1 MDEDGMEAYDDDT
14 TASQQRAS
22 LNGAARASA
31 SLPEEYLLS
40 RIRALEDEVD
50 TLRAVAA
57 EKRRLDGT
65 VAQLR
70 EANENLVLAAVQAQ
84 HLQEDAEAANRRQN
98 EFLAMLAHE
107 LRNPLSPISMAAS
120 LLERTPNATPQLL
133 KLSRVIGRQVDHMA
147 KLLDD
152 LLDAARISSG
162 KITLS
167 TQPLVLADVLQQAVE
182 TMQPC
187 IQERRQSL
195 QLELPTEMVVVEG
208 DQVRLT
214 QVFTNLLANASKYTG
229 EGGRLH
235 LSAQAGPDE
244 VSVAIEDNGAG
255 IAPEIIPYIF
265 DLFTQGPRSLA
276 RSEGGLGVGLNVV
289 RNLVTMHA
297 GTVEAESRGAGQG
310 SRFTVRLPRSGHQG
324 VGRGPSQVAV
334 TGGRKRVLVVEDNPD
349 TCATLAAC
357 LREEGHEVVT
367 ALDGRSGLAA
377 AMERPYDVIVCDIG
391 LPGLDGLGLI
401 RAVRAAMGAGGD
413 ESRPL
418 AIALTGYGQQEDQAR
433 GLEAGF
439 DHYLVKPVG
448 LEALLPL
455 IATGVAADSTTAVR
469 LA

>member
-1 MDEDGMEAYDDDT
+1 
-14 TASQQRAS
+14 
-22 LNGAARASA
+22 
-31 SLPEEYLLS
+31 
-40 RIRALEDEVD
+40 
-50 TLRAVAA
+50 
-57 EKRRLDGT
+57 
-65 VAQLR
+65 
-70 EANENLVLAAVQAQ
+70 
-84 HLQEDAEAANRRQN
+84 
-98 EFLAMLAHE
+98 
-107 LRNPLSPISMAAS
+107 
-120 LLERTPNATPQLL
+120 
-133 KLSRVIGRQVDHMA
+133 MA

-167 TQPLVLADVLQQAVE
+167 TQPLVLAGVLQQAVE
-182 TMQPC
+182 TLQPC

-195 QLELPTEMVVVEG
+195 QVELPPEMVVVEG

-235 LSAQAGPDE
+235 LAAHADADE
-244 VSVAIEDNGAG
+244 VSVTIEDNGAG

-265 DLFTQGPRSLA
+265 DLFTQGPRPLA

-297 GTVEAESRGAGQG
+297 GSVEAESRGPGQG

-324 VGRGPSQVAV
+324 VDRGPSQVAV

-377 AMERPYDVIVCDIG
+377 AMERPYDVILCDIG

-401 RAVRAAMGAGGD
+401 RAVRAAVGAGAGGT
-413 ESRPL
+413 RLL
-418 AIALTGYGQQEDQAR
+418 AIALTGYGQQEDEAR

-455 IATGVAADSTTAVR
+455 IAAGAPAEPAQVS
-469 LA
+469 

>member
-1 MDEDGMEAYDDDT
+1 MEPQDDDI

-22 LNGAARASA
+22 TLEVARPA
-31 SLPEEYLLS
+31 LPEEYLLR
-40 RIRALEDEVD
+40 RIRALEDEVE
-50 TLRAVAA
+50 TLRAAAA
-57 EKRRLDGT
+57 ERRRLEST
-65 VAQLR
+65 IEQLR
-70 EANENLVLAAVQAQ
+70 DANEHLVLAAVQAQ

-107 LRNPLSPISMAAS
+107 LRNPLSPIGMAAS
-120 LLERTPNATPQLL
+120 LLERAPDASPQLH
-133 KLSRVIGRQVDHMA
+133 KLSRVIARQVEHMA

-167 TQPLVLADVLQQAVE
+167 TQPLMLAEVLQQAVE

-195 QLELPTEMVVVEG
+195 QVELPAENVVVEG

-229 EGGRLH
+229 DGGRLH
-235 LSAQAGPDE
+235 LRARAGADE
-244 VSVAIEDNGAG
+244 VSVAIEDNGNG

-276 RSEGGLGVGLNVV
+276 RSEGGLGIGLNVV
-289 RNLVTMHA
+289 RNLVSMHA
-297 GTVEAESRGAGQG
+297 GTVTAQSSGAGQG
-310 SRFTVRLPRSGHQG
+310 SCFTVRLPRSGSHSID
-324 VGRGPSQVAV
+324 RGPSQVAV

-377 AMERPYDVIVCDIG
+377 ALERPYDVIVCDVG
-391 LPGLDGLGLI
+391 LPGLDGFGLI
-401 RAVRAAMGAGGD
+401 RAVRAAMGKG
-413 ESRPL
+413 EQTTRPL
-418 AIALTGYGQQEDQAR
+418 AIALTGYGQPEDEAR
-433 GLEAGF
+433 GREAGF

-448 LEALLPL
+448 LDALLPL
-455 IATGVAADSTTAVR
+455 IDASQAQHM
-469 LA
+469 

>member
-1 MDEDGMEAYDDDT
+1 MDLDEDAMGKYDDDMT
-14 TASQQRAS
+14 TSQQRAS
-22 LNGAARASA
+22 GHGLQSSA
-31 SLPEEYLLS
+31 LPEEFLLR
-40 RIRALEDEVD
+40 RIRVLEDEVEA
-50 TLRAVAA
+50 LRSMAE
-57 EKRRLDGT
+57 EKRRLDDT

-70 EANENLVLAAVQAQ
+70 DANEHLVLAAVQAQ

-107 LRNPLSPISMAAS
+107 LRNPLSPIGMAAS
-120 LLERTPNATPQLL
+120 LLERTPNASPQLH
-133 KLSRVIGRQVDHMA
+133 KLSRVIGRQVEHMA

-162 KITLS
+162 KITLK

-195 QLELPTEMVVVEG
+195 QTELPPESVVVEG

-214 QVFTNLLANASKYTG
+214 QVFTNLLANASKYTPD
-229 EGGRLH
+229 GGMLR
-235 LSAQAGPDE
+235 LSARVTPDE
-244 VSVAIEDNGAG
+244 VTVVLEDSGNG
-255 IAPEIIPYIF
+255 IAPEIIPFIF
-265 DLFTQGPRSLA
+265 DLFTQGPRTLA

-289 RNLVTMHA
+289 RNLVNMHA
-297 GTVEAESRGAGQG
+297 GTVAAESRGAGQG
-310 SRFTVRLPRSGHQG
+310 SCFTVRLPRSGRRS
-324 VGRGPSQVAV
+324 VDRGAARVAV

-357 LREEGHEVVT
+357 LRDEGHEVVT

-377 AMERPYDVIVCDIG
+377 ALERPYDVIVCDIG

-401 RAVRAAMGAGGD
+401 RAVRAAVGNGAGPGAGG
-413 ESRPL
+413 SRPV
-418 AIALTGYGQQEDQAR
+418 AIAMTGYGQAEDQAR
-433 GLEAGF
+433 GLDAGF

-455 IATGVAADSTTAVR
+455 IGAVG
-469 LA
+469 ASA

>member
-1 MDEDGMEAYDDDT
+1 MSDDEDAMGSQDDDI
-14 TASQQRAS
+14 TASQQRAAGHE
-22 LNGAARASA
+22 LPRLA
-31 SLPEEYLLS
+31 LPEEYLLRRVS
-40 RIRALEDEVD
+40 VLESEIEA
-50 TLRAVAA
+50 LRAVAR
-57 EKRRLDGT
+57 EKQRLEAT
-65 VAQLR
+65 LAQMR
-70 EANENLVLAAVQAQ
+70 EANEHLVLAAVQAQ

-107 LRNPLSPISMAAS
+107 LRNPLSPIGMAAS
-120 LLERTPNATPQLL
+120 LLDRTPDATPQQH
-133 KLSRVIGRQVDHMA
+133 KLARVIGRQVEHMA

-167 TQPLVLADVLQQAVE
+167 TEPLMLADVLQQAVE

-187 IQERRQSL
+187 IQERRQTL
-195 QLELPTEMVVVEG
+195 QAELPAESVVVEG

-214 QVFTNLLANASKYTG
+214 QVFTNLLANASKYTAD
-229 EGGRLH
+229 GGMLRLF
-235 LSAQAGPDE
+235 ARADPDE
-244 VSVAIEDNGAG
+244 VCVSIEDNGNG

-297 GTVEAESRGAGQG
+297 GTVVADSRGAGQG
-310 SRFTVRLPRSGHQG
+310 SCFTVRLPRSGHRS
-324 VGRGPSQVAV
+324 VDRAPAQVAV
-334 TGGRKRVLVVEDNPD
+334 TGGRKRILVVEDNPD

-377 AMERPYDVIVCDIG
+377 ALERPYDVIVCDIG

-401 RAVRAAMGAGGD
+401 RAVRAAVGTGT
-413 ESRPL
+413 RPL
-418 AIALTGYGQQEDQAR
+418 AIALSGYGQPEDQAR

-448 LEALLPL
+448 VDALLPL
-455 IATGVAADSTTAVR
+455 IGANADAR
-469 LA
+469 RA

>member
-1 MDEDGMEAYDDDT
+1 MEPQDDDI

-22 LNGAARASA
+22 THEEPRVA
-31 SLPEEYLLS
+31 LPEEYLLR
-40 RIRALEDEVD
+40 RIRVLEDEVES
-50 TLRAVAA
+50 LRAAAA
-57 EKRRLDGT
+57 ERRRLEST
-65 VAQLR
+65 LEQLR
-70 EANENLVLAAVQAQ
+70 EANEHLVLAAVQAQ

-107 LRNPLSPISMAAS
+107 LRNPLSPIGMAAS
-120 LLERTPNATPQLL
+120 LLERAPDASPQMH
-133 KLSRVIGRQVDHMA
+133 KLSRVIARQVEHMA

-195 QLELPTEMVVVEG
+195 QLELPPENVLVEG

-229 EGGRLH
+229 DGGRLH
-235 LSAQAGPDE
+235 LRAAAYADE
-244 VSVAIEDNGAG
+244 VSVAIEDDGNG

-289 RNLVTMHA
+289 RNLVSMHA
-297 GTVEAESRGAGQG
+297 GTVTAESGGAGQG
-310 SRFTVRLPRSGHQG
+310 SCFTVRLPRSGSHSI
-324 VGRGPSQVAV
+324 GRGPAQVAV

-377 AMERPYDVIVCDIG
+377 ALERPYDVIVCDVG
-391 LPGLDGLGLI
+391 LPGLDGFGLI
-401 RAVRAAMGAGGD
+401 RAVRATMGKG
-413 ESRPL
+413 EQSTRPL
-418 AIALTGYGQQEDQAR
+418 AIALTGYGQPEDEAR
-433 GLEAGF
+433 GREAGF

-448 LEALLPL
+448 LDALLPL
-455 IATGVAADSTTAVR
+455 IDASQPHF
-469 LA
+469 

>member
-1 MDEDGMEAYDDDT
+1 MDLDEDAMGTHDDNI

-22 LNGAARASA
+22 AHVFQSSA
-31 SLPEEYLLS
+31 LPEEFLLR
-40 RIRALEDEVD
+40 RIRVLEDEVEA
-50 TLRAVAA
+50 LRAVAE
-57 EKRRLDGT
+57 EKRRLADT

-70 EANENLVLAAVQAQ
+70 EANEHLVVAAVQAQ

-107 LRNPLSPISMAAS
+107 LRNPLSPIGMAAS
-120 LLERTPNATPQLL
+120 LLERMPDATPQLH
-133 KLSRVIGRQVDHMA
+133 KLSRVIGRQVEHMA

-162 KITLS
+162 KITLK
-167 TQPLVLADVLQQAVE
+167 TEPLVLADVLQQAVE

-187 IQERRQSL
+187 VQERRQTL
-195 QLELPTEMVVVEG
+195 QAELPPEAVVVEG

-214 QVFTNLLANASKYTG
+214 QVFTNLLANASKYTRD
-229 EGGRLH
+229 GGMLRLSVQMEDGH
-235 LSAQAGPDE
+235 
-244 VSVAIEDNGAG
+244 VSVSVEDNGAG
-255 IAPEIIPYIF
+255 IAPEIIPFIF

-289 RNLVTMHA
+289 RNLVGMHA
-297 GTVEAESRGAGQG
+297 GTVSAESGGAGHG
-310 SRFTVRLPRSGHQG
+310 SRFTVRLPRCDSGI
-324 VGRGPSQVAV
+324 VARGPARVAS

-377 AMERPYDVIVCDIG
+377 ALERPYDVIVCDIG

-401 RAVRAAMGAGGD
+401 RAVRGAMNHGSGAA
-413 ESRPL
+413 RPL
-418 AIALTGYGQQEDQAR
+418 AIAMTGYGQPEDLAR

-448 LEALLPL
+448 LDALLPL
-455 IATGVAADSTTAVR
+455 IGQAA
-469 LA
+469 

>member
-1 MDEDGMEAYDDDT
+1 MILDEDEMEPQDDDM

-22 LNGAARASA
+22 GHEALRPA
-31 SLPEEYLLS
+31 LPEEYLLR
-40 RIRALEDEVD
+40 RIRSLEDEVEQ
-50 TLRAVAA
+50 LRAVAA
-57 EKRRLDGT
+57 EKRRLDDT

-70 EANENLVLAAVQAQ
+70 EANEHLVLAAVQAQ

-107 LRNPLSPISMAAS
+107 LRNPLSPIGMAAS
-120 LLERTPNATPQLL
+120 LLDRTPDATPQLH
-133 KLSRVIGRQVDHMA
+133 KLARVIGRQVDHMA

-187 IQERRQSL
+187 IQERRQTL
-195 QLELPTEMVVVEG
+195 QLELPPEMVVVEG

-214 QVFTNLLANASKYTG
+214 QVFTNLLGNASKYTAD
-229 EGGRLH
+229 GGSLH
-235 LSAQAGPDE
+235 LSAQADDDD
-244 VSVAIEDNGAG
+244 VAVTITDNGAG
-255 IAPEIIPYIF
+255 IAPEIIPFIF

-297 GTVEAESRGAGQG
+297 GTVSAESRGASQG
-310 SRFTVRLPRSGHQG
+310 SSFTVRLPRSGH
-324 VGRGPSQVAV
+324 RSIDRAPAQVAV

-377 AMERPYDVIVCDIG
+377 AMERPYDVIVCDVG

-401 RAVRAAMGAGGD
+401 RAVRAAVGTGAGDGGT
-413 ESRPL
+413 RPL
-418 AIALTGYGQQEDQAR
+418 AIALTGYGQPEDRAR

-448 LEALLPL
+448 LEALLKL
-455 IATGVAADSTTAVR
+455 IGAGAVAPAAALS
-469 LA
+469 

>member
-1 MDEDGMEAYDDDT
+1 MILDEDAMEPLDDDI

-22 LNGAARASA
+22 THELPRAA
-31 SLPEEYLLS
+31 LPEEFLLRRV
-40 RIRALEDEVD
+40 RILENEVD
-50 TLRAVAA
+50 ELREVVA
-57 EKRRLDGT
+57 EKRRLEET

-70 EANENLVLAAVQAQ
+70 EANEHLVLAAVQAQ

-107 LRNPLSPISMAAS
+107 LRNPLSPIGMAAS
-120 LLERTPNATPQLL
+120 LLDRSPDATPQLH
-133 KLSRVIGRQVDHMA
+133 KLARVIGRQVDHMA

-162 KITLS
+162 KITLA
-167 TQPLVLADVLQQAVE
+167 TEPLVLADVLQQAIE
-182 TMQPC
+182 TVQPC
-187 IQERRQSL
+187 IQERRQTL
-195 QLELPTEMVVVEG
+195 QLELPPESVVVEG

-229 EGGRLH
+229 DGGMLH
-235 LSAQAGPDE
+235 LAARAERDQVA
-244 VSVAIEDNGAG
+244 VAIQDNGNG

-289 RNLVTMHA
+289 RNLVNMHA
-297 GTVEAESRGAGQG
+297 GSVTAESRGAGQG
-310 SRFTVRLPRSGHQG
+310 SCFTVHLPRSGERS
-324 VGRGPSQVAV
+324 VDRGPSQVAV
-334 TGGRKRVLVVEDNPD
+334 TGGRKRILVVEDNPD

-377 AMERPYDVIVCDIG
+377 ALERPYDVILCDIG

-401 RAVRAAMGAGGD
+401 RAVRAAVNTGAGAA
-413 ESRPL
+413 RPL
-418 AIALTGYGQQEDQAR
+418 AVALTGYGQPEDQAR

-455 IATGVAADSTTAVR
+455 IGAAAPISAR
-469 LA
+469 

>member
-1 MDEDGMEAYDDDT
+1 MEPLDDDP
-14 TASQQRAS
+14 TASRQRATS
-22 LNGAARASA
+22 HEALRPA
-31 SLPEEYLLS
+31 LPEDYLLR
-40 RIRALEDEVD
+40 RIRVLEDEN
-50 TLRAVAA
+50 
-57 EKRRLDGT
+57 E
-65 VAQLR
+65 QLR
-70 EANENLVLAAVQAQ
+70 EANEHLVLAAVQAQ

-107 LRNPLSPISMAAS
+107 LRNPLSPIGMAAS
-120 LLERTPNATPQLL
+120 LLDRTPDATPQLH

-187 IQERRQSL
+187 IQERHQSL
-195 QLELPTEMVVVEG
+195 QVALPSEAVVVEG

-214 QVFTNLLANASKYTG
+214 QVFTNLLANASKYTSD
-229 EGGRLH
+229 GGMLH
-235 LSAQAGPDE
+235 LSAQATLDD
-244 VSVAIEDNGAG
+244 VTVTIEDNGNG

-276 RSEGGLGVGLNVV
+276 RSEGGLGIGLNVV
-289 RNLVTMHA
+289 RNLVSMHA
-297 GTVEAESRGAGQG
+297 GAVSAESRGPGQG
-310 SRFTVRLPRSGHQG
+310 SCFTVRLPRTGERS
-324 VGRGPSQVAV
+324 VDRGPAQVAV

-357 LREEGHEVVT
+357 LRDEGHEVVT

-377 AMERPYDVIVCDIG
+377 ALERPYDVIVCDVG

-401 RAVRAAMGAGGD
+401 RAVRAAVSTGAGA
-413 ESRPL
+413 SRPL
-418 AIALTGYGQQEDQAR
+418 AIAMTGYGQPEDVAR
-433 GLEAGF
+433 GMEAGF

-448 LEALLPL
+448 LQALLPL
-455 IATGVAADSTTAVR
+455 IGAPQAQRA
-469 LA
+469 

>member
-1 MDEDGMEAYDDDT
+1 MEPLDDDT
-14 TASQQRAS
+14 TASRQRATS
-22 LNGAARASA
+22 HEALRPA
-31 SLPEEYLLS
+31 LPEDYLLR
-40 RIRALEDEVD
+40 RIRVLEDEN
-50 TLRAVAA
+50 
-57 EKRRLDGT
+57 E
-65 VAQLR
+65 QLR
-70 EANENLVLAAVQAQ
+70 EANEHLVLAAVQAQ

-107 LRNPLSPISMAAS
+107 LRNPLSPIGMAAS
-120 LLERTPNATPQLL
+120 LLDRTPDATPQLH

-187 IQERRQSL
+187 IQERHQSL
-195 QLELPTEMVVVEG
+195 QVALPSEAVVVEG

-214 QVFTNLLANASKYTG
+214 QVFTNLLANASKYTRD
-229 EGGRLH
+229 GGMLH
-235 LSAQAGPDE
+235 LSAQATLDD
-244 VSVAIEDNGAG
+244 VTVTIEDNGNG

-276 RSEGGLGVGLNVV
+276 RSEGGLGIGLNVV
-289 RNLVTMHA
+289 RNLVSMHA
-297 GTVEAESRGAGQG
+297 GAVSAESRGPGQG
-310 SRFTVRLPRSGHQG
+310 SCFTVRLPRTGERS
-324 VGRGPSQVAV
+324 VDRGPAQVAV

-357 LREEGHEVVT
+357 LRDEGHEVVT

-377 AMERPYDVIVCDIG
+377 ALERPYDVIVCDVG

-401 RAVRAAMGAGGD
+401 RAVRAAVSTGAGA
-413 ESRPL
+413 SRPL
-418 AIALTGYGQQEDQAR
+418 AIAMTGYGQPEDVAR
-433 GLEAGF
+433 GMEAGF

-448 LEALLPL
+448 LQALLPL
-455 IATGVAADSTTAVR
+455 IGAPQAQRA
-469 LA
+469 

>member
-1 MDEDGMEAYDDDT
+1 MNLDEDAMEPLDDDI

-22 LNGAARASA
+22 LHGAPRGA
-31 SLPEEYLLS
+31 LPEDYLL
-40 RIRALEDEVD
+40 RRVHALEDEVD

-57 EKRRLDGT
+57 EKRRLEGT
-65 VAQLR
+65 LAQLR
-70 EANENLVLAAVQAQ
+70 EANEHLVLAAVQAQ

-107 LRNPLSPISMAAS
+107 LRNPLSPIGMAAS
-120 LLERTPNATPQLL
+120 LLERTPDATPQIH
-133 KLSRVIGRQVDHMA
+133 KLSRVIGRQVGHMA

-167 TQPLVLADVLQQAVE
+167 TQPLVLAGVLQQAVE
-182 TMQPC
+182 TLQPC

-195 QLELPTEMVVVEG
+195 QVELPPEMVVVEG

-235 LSAQAGPDE
+235 LAAHADVDE
-244 VSVAIEDNGAG
+244 VSVTIEDNGAG

-265 DLFTQGPRSLA
+265 DLFTQGPRPLA

-297 GTVEAESRGAGQG
+297 GSVEAESGGAGHG
-310 SRFTVRLPRSGHQG
+310 SRFTVRLPRSGHQT
-324 VGRGPSQVAV
+324 VDRGPSQVAV

-377 AMERPYDVIVCDIG
+377 AMERPYDVILCDIG

-401 RAVRAAMGAGGD
+401 RAVRAAVGAGAGGA
-413 ESRPL
+413 RLL
-418 AIALTGYGQQEDQAR
+418 AIALTGYGQQEDEAR

-455 IATGVAADSTTAVR
+455 IAAGAPAEPAQVS
-469 LA
+469 

>member
-1 MDEDGMEAYDDDT
+1 
-14 TASQQRAS
+14 
-22 LNGAARASA
+22 
-31 SLPEEYLLS
+31 
-40 RIRALEDEVD
+40 
-50 TLRAVAA
+50 
-57 EKRRLDGT
+57 
-65 VAQLR
+65 
-70 EANENLVLAAVQAQ
+70 
-84 HLQEDAEAANRRQN
+84 
-98 EFLAMLAHE
+98 
-107 LRNPLSPISMAAS
+107 
-120 LLERTPNATPQLL
+120 
-133 KLSRVIGRQVDHMA
+133 
-147 KLLDD
+147 
-152 LLDAARISSG
+152 
-162 KITLS
+162 
-167 TQPLVLADVLQQAVE
+167 
-182 TMQPC
+182 
-187 IQERRQSL
+187 
-195 QLELPTEMVVVEG
+195 MVVVEG

-229 EGGRLH
+229 EGGMLH
-235 LSAQAGPDE
+235 LSARADADE
-244 VSVAIEDNGAG
+244 VRIAIEDNGAG

-289 RNLVTMHA
+289 RNLIGMHA

-357 LREEGHEVVT
+357 LREVGHEVVT
-367 ALDGRSGLAA
+367 AMDGRSGLAA

-401 RAVRAAMGAGGD
+401 RAVRAAVGS
-413 ESRPL
+413 SRPL
-418 AIALTGYGQQEDQAR
+418 AVALTGYGQAEDQAR

-455 IATGVAADSTTAVR
+455 IAAGVGASAATPVA
-469 LA
+469 

>member
-1 MDEDGMEAYDDDT
+1 MDLDEDVMEPLDDDR

-22 LNGAARASA
+22 SHELPRTG
-31 SLPEEYLLS
+31 LPEDFLLR

-50 TLRAVAA
+50 M
-57 EKRRLDGT
+57 
-65 VAQLR
+65 LR
-70 EANENLVLAAVQAQ
+70 EANEHLVLAAVQAQ

-120 LLERTPNATPQLL
+120 LLDRMPDATPQLH
-133 KLSRVIGRQVDHMA
+133 KLSRVIGRQVEHMA

-162 KITLS
+162 KITLK
-167 TQPLVLADVLQQAVE
+167 TEPLVLADVLQQAVE
-182 TMQPC
+182 TMQSG
-187 IQERRQSL
+187 IQERRQTL
-195 QLELPTEMVVVEG
+195 QLELPPESVVVEG

-229 EGGRLH
+229 DGGMLH
-235 LSAQAGPDE
+235 LAARADGEQVA
-244 VSVAIEDNGAG
+244 VAIRDNGNG

-289 RNLVTMHA
+289 RNLVGMHA
-297 GTVEAESRGAGQG
+297 GSVPAESAGAGHG
-310 SRFTVRLPRSGHQG
+310 SCFTVRLPRSGQQS
-324 VGRGPSQVAV
+324 VDRGPAEVAV
-334 TGGRKRVLVVEDNPD
+334 TGGRKRILVVEDNPD

-377 AMERPYDVIVCDIG
+377 ALERPYDVIVCDIG
-391 LPGLDGLGLI
+391 LPGLDGLGLM
-401 RAVRAAMGAGGD
+401 RAVRAAVGKGEKTA
-413 ESRPL
+413 RPL
-418 AIALTGYGQQEDQAR
+418 AIALTGYGQPEDQAR
-433 GLEAGF
+433 GMEAGF

-448 LEALLPL
+448 LEALLSL
-455 IATGVAADSTTAVR
+455 IGAKANANR
-469 LA
+469 

>member
-1 MDEDGMEAYDDDT
+1 MTLDEDEMEPQDDDM
-14 TASQQRAS
+14 TASQQRAGS
-22 LNGAARASA
+22 FEARAG
-31 SLPEEYLLS
+31 LPEAYLLR
-40 RIRALEDEVD
+40 RIHALEDEVD
-50 TLRAVAA
+50 VLRAAVAD
-57 EKRRLDGT
+57 KRRLEDS

-70 EANENLVLAAVQAQ
+70 EANEHLVLAAVQAQ

-107 LRNPLSPISMAAS
+107 LRNPLSPIGMAAS
-120 LLERTPNATPQLL
+120 LLDRMPNATPQLQ
-133 KLSRVIGRQVDHMA
+133 KLSRMIGRQVDHMA

-162 KITLS
+162 KITLT
-167 TQPLVLADVLQQAVE
+167 TQPLVLADILQQAVE
-182 TMQPC
+182 TLQPC
-187 IQERRQSL
+187 IQDRRQSL
-195 QLELPTEMVVVEG
+195 QIELPPESVVVEG

-214 QVFTNLLANASKYTG
+214 QVFTNLLANASKYTPD
-229 EGGRLH
+229 GGMLRLGAH
-235 LSAQAGPDE
+235 AGPDE
-244 VSVAIEDNGAG
+244 VTVGIEDNGNG

-297 GTVEAESRGAGQG
+297 GTVAAESRGAGQG
-310 SRFTVRLPRSGHQG
+310 SCFTVRLPRSGHRSID
-324 VGRGPSQVAV
+324 RGPAQVAV

-357 LREEGHEVVT
+357 LREEGHEVAT

-377 AMERPYDVIVCDIG
+377 AMERPYDVIVCDVG

-401 RAVRAAMGAGGD
+401 RAVRAAVGKGEQTA
-413 ESRPL
+413 RPL
-418 AIALTGYGQQEDQAR
+418 AIALTGYGQPEDEQR
-433 GLEAGF
+433 GREAGF

-448 LEALLPL
+448 VDALLKL
-455 IATGVAADSTTAVR
+455 IGTGAEAKRA
-469 LA
+469 

>member
-1 MDEDGMEAYDDDT
+1 MEPLDDDS
-14 TASQQRAS
+14 TASQQRATRHE
-22 LNGAARASA
+22 LPRA
-31 SLPEEYLLS
+31 SLPEEFLLR
-40 RIRALEDEVD
+40 RIHSLEDEV
-50 TLRAVAA
+50 
-57 EKRRLDGT
+57 GM
-65 VAQLR
+65 LR
-70 EANENLVLAAVQAQ
+70 EANEHLVLAAVQAQ

-120 LLERTPNATPQLL
+120 LLDRMPDATPQLH
-133 KLSRVIGRQVDHMA
+133 KLSRVIGRQVEHMA

-182 TMQPC
+182 TMQSC
-187 IQERRQSL
+187 IQERRQTL
-195 QLELPTEMVVVEG
+195 QLELPPESVVVEG

-229 EGGRLH
+229 DGGMLH
-235 LSAQAGPDE
+235 LAARADGDQ
-244 VSVAIEDNGAG
+244 VSVAIRDNGNG

-289 RNLVTMHA
+289 RNLVGMHA
-297 GTVEAESRGAGQG
+297 GSVTAESAGAGQG
-310 SRFTVRLPRSGHQG
+310 SCFTVRLPRSGQQS
-324 VGRGPSQVAV
+324 VGRGPAEVAV
-334 TGGRKRVLVVEDNPD
+334 TGGRKRILVVEDNPD

-377 AMERPYDVIVCDIG
+377 ALERPYDVIVCDIG
-391 LPGLDGLGLI
+391 LPGLDGLGLM
-401 RAVRAAMGAGGD
+401 RAVRAAVGGR
-413 ESRPL
+413 RPL
-418 AIALTGYGQQEDQAR
+418 AIALTGYGQPEDQAR
-433 GLEAGF
+433 GMEAGF

-448 LEALLPL
+448 LETLLSL
-455 IATGVAADSTTAVR
+455 IGAEANTNR
-469 LA
+469 

>member
-1 MDEDGMEAYDDDT
+1 MDEDAMEPQDDDI

-22 LNGAARASA
+22 TLETPRAA
-31 SLPEEYLLS
+31 LPEEYLLR
-40 RIRALEDEVD
+40 RIRVLEDEVE
-50 TLRAVAA
+50 TLRAAAA
-57 EKRRLDGT
+57 ERRRLEST
-65 VAQLR
+65 LEQLR
-70 EANENLVLAAVQAQ
+70 DANEHLVLAAVQAQ

-107 LRNPLSPISMAAS
+107 LRNPLSPIGMAAS
-120 LLERTPNATPQLL
+120 LLERAPDASPQLH
-133 KLSRVIGRQVDHMA
+133 KLSRVIARQVDHMA

-195 QLELPTEMVVVEG
+195 QLELPPENVVVEG

-229 EGGRLH
+229 DGGRLH
-235 LSAQAGPDE
+235 VRTRAGADE
-244 VSVAIEDNGAG
+244 VSVAIEDNGNG

-276 RSEGGLGVGLNVV
+276 RSEGGLGIGLNVV
-289 RNLVTMHA
+289 RNLVSMHA
-297 GTVEAESRGAGQG
+297 GTVAAESGGAGQG
-310 SRFTVRLPRSGHQG
+310 SCFTVRLPRSGSHSID
-324 VGRGPSQVAV
+324 RGPSQVAV

-377 AMERPYDVIVCDIG
+377 ALERPYDVIVCDIG

-401 RAVRAAMGAGGD
+401 RAVRAAMGKGEQGT
-413 ESRPL
+413 RPL
-418 AIALTGYGQQEDQAR
+418 AIALTGYGQPEDEAR
-433 GLEAGF
+433 GREAGF

-448 LEALLPL
+448 LDALLPL
-455 IATGVAADSTTAVR
+455 IDASQAQHS
-469 LA
+469 

>member
-1 MDEDGMEAYDDDT
+1 MDLDEDEMGTHDDDIS
-14 TASQQRAS
+14 ASQQRAS
-22 LNGAARASA
+22 IHELPRPA
-31 SLPEEYLLS
+31 LPEEFLLR
-40 RIRALEDEVD
+40 RIRILEDEVD
-50 TLRAVAA
+50 TLR
-57 EKRRLDGT
+57 
-65 VAQLR
+65 
-70 EANENLVLAAVQAQ
+70 EANEHLVVAAVQAQ

-107 LRNPLSPISMAAS
+107 LRNPLSPIGMAAS
-120 LLERTPNATPQLL
+120 LLDRIPDATPQLH
-133 KLSRVIGRQVDHMA
+133 KLARVIGRQVEHMA

-182 TMQPC
+182 TMQPS

-195 QLELPTEMVVVEG
+195 QTALPSESVVVEG

-214 QVFTNLLANASKYTG
+214 QVFTNLLANASKYTRD
-229 EGGRLH
+229 GGKLH
-235 LSAQAGPDE
+235 LAVHAGIDE
-244 VSVAIEDNGAG
+244 VTVTLEDNGNG
-255 IAPEIIPYIF
+255 IAPEIIPFIF

-289 RNLVTMHA
+289 RNLIGMHG
-297 GTVEAESRGAGQG
+297 GTVTAESRGAGQG
-310 SRFTVRLPRSGHQG
+310 SCFTVRLPRSGERR
-324 VGRGPSQVAV
+324 VDRGPSQVAV
-334 TGGRKRVLVVEDNPD
+334 TGGRKRILVVEDNPD

-377 AMERPYDVIVCDIG
+377 ALERPYDVIVCDIG

-401 RAVRAAMGAGGD
+401 RTVRAAVGSGLGGT
-413 ESRPL
+413 RPL
-418 AIALTGYGQQEDQAR
+418 AIAMTGYGQPEDQAR
-433 GLEAGF
+433 GLDAGF

-448 LEALLPL
+448 VDALLSL
-455 IATGVAADSTTAVR
+455 IGAAAPGP
-469 LA
+469 